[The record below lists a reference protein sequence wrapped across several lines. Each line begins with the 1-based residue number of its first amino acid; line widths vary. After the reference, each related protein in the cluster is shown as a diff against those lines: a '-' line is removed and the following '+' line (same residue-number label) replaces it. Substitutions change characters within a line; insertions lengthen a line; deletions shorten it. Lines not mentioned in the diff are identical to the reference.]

1 MISDDELLLYYYRD
15 GLDAAERARI
25 GTALAERPELAQRL
39 HRLVAQLDTVA
50 DMPEVPVPAH
60 VQQRWQNALSRDAR
74 STARPATAA
83 SRRYWTDFRWQA
95 VAATVAVLA
104 ILVTLRV
111 SMQSPPEQMSND
123 APPASTQTAA
133 VPDTTAYERG
143 LRWHLASTEQRLA
156 GLDSAQPD
164 ERARLIA
171 SIIEQ
176 NRMYALAAERADE
189 PQLARVLRAFTPIL
203 ESLANDRPDAVRE
216 RHRAAELRIES
227 HPGAAEGRS
236 RFALHRA
243 THCALVPRKVPCV
256 TPTQYCWPC
265 SSPVARHSQRNAHPP
280 SKRSSRSRR
289 WRA

>member
-60 VQQRWQNALSRDAR
+60 IQQRWQDALSRDAR
-74 STARPATAA
+74 STDRPAATS
-83 SRRYWTDFRWQA
+83 SRRHWTDFRWQA
-95 VAATVAVLA
+95 LAATVAVLA

-111 SMQSPPEQMSND
+111 SMQSPPERMSND
-123 APPASTQTAA
+123 APPASTQAA
-133 VPDTTAYERG
+133 AAAPDTTAYERG

-156 GLDSAQPD
+156 GLDGAQPD

-176 NRMYALAAERADE
+176 NRLYALAAERADE

-203 ESLANDRPDAVRE
+203 ESLADDRPDSSASDI
-216 RHRAAELRIES
+216 AQLSFELRVIQARLK
-227 HPGAAEGRS
+227 AAADTS
-236 RFALHRA
+236 STAQPIAL
-243 THCALVPRKVPCV
+243 
-256 TPTQYCWPC
+256 
-265 SSPVARHSQRNAHPP
+265 
-280 SKRSSRSRR
+280 
-289 WRA
+289 